1 MKCCAFFATLI
12 GKQQTARIRRMNDEI
27 VFYKPL
33 RKDEISGIVD
43 LMLGE
48 LKKRLADKEVGFAI
62 TDAAKDYV
70 IDNGFDPNYGARPLK
85 RFIQRKIET
94 LIARKLIAD
103 DVAPGSTLTVDYD
116 GEKLICS
123 ES

>member
-1 MKCCAFFATLI
+1 
-12 GKQQTARIRRMNDEI
+12 
-27 VFYKPL
+27 
-33 RKDEISGIVD
+33 
-43 LMLGE
+43 MLGE

-94 LIARKLIAD
+94 LIARKAD
-103 DVAPGSTLTVDYD
+103 SR
-116 GEKLICS
+116 
-123 ES
+123 